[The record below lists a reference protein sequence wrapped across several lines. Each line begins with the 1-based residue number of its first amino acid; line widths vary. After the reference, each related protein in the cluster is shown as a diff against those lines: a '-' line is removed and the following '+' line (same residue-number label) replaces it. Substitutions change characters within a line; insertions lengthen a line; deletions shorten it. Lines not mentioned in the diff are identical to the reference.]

1 MIRALFVIACVVAA
15 SACGP
20 TQPAFVCGPNNCT
33 GCCVGTDV
41 CDPGTSDFRCGKGG
55 GSCSICGTG
64 TPLCVNQAC
73 GVEPLPAGAKLVF
86 VTRTT
91 YSGDLGGLTGADGL
105 CAAAAGAASLGGTWR
120 AWLSTTV
127 GTPVNAFDRIQGD
140 GPWYLVGTDTAGRR
154 IKAFTNK
161 ASLRAAPLVP
171 IDRTEL
177 GVQLTGG
184 RFVWTGTAPTGNAS
198 TPTSL
203 YDNSCGNWTDSAF
216 GSQGDVGD
224 VYAHWTNQRG
234 MTCDSTASLY
244 CFQQ

>member
-1 MIRALFVIACVVAA
+1 MVRALFVVVVVAA

-20 TQPAFVCGPNNCT
+20 SQPAFVCGPNNCT
-33 GCCVGTDV
+33 GCCVTPEI
-41 CDPGTSDFRCGKGG
+41 CDPGTTDSRCGSGG
-55 GSCSICGTG
+55 GVCGKCGG
-64 TPLCVNQAC
+64 TAPVCVNQVC

-105 CAAAAGAASLGGTWR
+105 CAAAASAASLGGTWR

-177 GVQLTGG
+177 GVQLSGG
-184 RFVWTGTAPTGNAS
+184 RFVWTGTEPTGNAS
-198 TPTSL
+198 SQGS
-203 YDNSCGNWTDSAF
+203 YDNSCANWTDARF
-216 GSQGDVGD
+216 GNQGDVGD
-224 VYAHWTNQRG
+224 LYAQWTNQRG